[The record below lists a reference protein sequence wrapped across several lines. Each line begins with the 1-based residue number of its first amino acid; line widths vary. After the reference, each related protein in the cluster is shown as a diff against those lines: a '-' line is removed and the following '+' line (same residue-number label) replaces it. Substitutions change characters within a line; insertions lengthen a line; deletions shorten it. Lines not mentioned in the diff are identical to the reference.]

1 MICIEITETGE
12 RRRIENEIWII
23 RNRNGVIRTPHRVK
37 ALGICDGETTWSLGT
52 LEGYPEAKL
61 ITRAE
66 FEEALGAA
74 ENDEPEKP
82 KPSEATIDDYKA
94 ALAELGVEL

>member
-12 RRRIENEIWII
+12 RRRIENEIWIT

-66 FEEALGAA
+66 FEEYRSWEEDPELSAEEAL
-74 ENDEPEKP
+74 D
-82 KPSEATIDDYKA
+82 II
-94 ALAELGVEL
+94 LGGNYETK

>member
-12 RRRIENEIWII
+12 RRRIENEIWIT

-37 ALGICDGETTWSLGT
+37 ALGICDGEITWSLGA

-66 FEEALGAA
+66 FEEYRSWEEDPELSAEEAL
-74 ENDEPEKP
+74 D
-82 KPSEATIDDYKA
+82 II
-94 ALAELGVEL
+94 LGGNYETK

>member
-12 RRRIENEIWII
+12 RRRIENEIWIT

-37 ALGICDGETTWSLGT
+37 ALGICDGEITWSLGT

-66 FEEALGAA
+66 YEERVAGEEDPELSAEEAL
-74 ENDEPEKP
+74 D
-82 KPSEATIDDYKA
+82 II
-94 ALAELGVEL
+94 LGGSYETK